1 LHALEITLANC
12 ALRNIGNLY
21 AFFMEFNVF
30 AYAVNPVESLRKG
43 RSVTQGVRAERLE
56 PFRLFSLSTRLA
68 SFLPLR
74 GPGVLLIPMKEKVP
88 AALDALQRFP
98 A

>member
-1 LHALEITLANC
+1 MEITLAN
-12 ALRNIGNLY
+12 RIVGNIGNLY
-21 AFFMEFNVF
+21 AFFMKFNVF
-30 AYAVNPVESLRKG
+30 AYAVNPVESLRKS

-56 PFRLFSLSTRLA
+56 SLRLFSFSTRLA

-74 GPGVLLIPMKEKVP
+74 GPGVLFIPTKEKVP